1 MAPNRRIGAI
11 LVLVITAPLLALALF
26 IATGVIGDTIIHT
39 SHGQYIAE
47 IRCKDYYEAARS
59 YREKHGDW
67 PDPLD
72 QLEQE
77 IWPDPWGNPYSLE
90 IPGKNHARVCSAGP
104 DGISETDD
112 DICYPPDAE

>member
-1 MAPNRRIGAI
+1 VAPNRRIAAI
-11 LVLVITAPLLALALF
+11 LVFVITAPLLALALL
-26 IATGVIGDTIIHT
+26 IATGVIGDTVIHT

-67 PDPLD
+67 PDLLD

-77 IWPDPWGNPYSLE
+77 IWPDPWGNPYWLE
-90 IPGKNHARVCSAGP
+90 ILDRKQPRVCSTGP
-104 DGISETDD
+104 DGISDTDD
-112 DICYPPDAE
+112 DIRYPPDDE